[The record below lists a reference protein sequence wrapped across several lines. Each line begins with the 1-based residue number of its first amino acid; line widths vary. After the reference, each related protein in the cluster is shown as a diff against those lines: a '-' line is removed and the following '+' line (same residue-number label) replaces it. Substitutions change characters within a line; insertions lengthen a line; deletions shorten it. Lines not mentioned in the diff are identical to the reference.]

1 MASRVDKRKKEIEE
15 AIKEA
20 KRFLEKAQDASVEM
34 NIGDWFYGGSCNA
47 SMKRSSLDLS
57 KALVKLRKPI

>member
-1 MASRVDKRKKEIEE
+1 MGYKRKKEIENAME
-15 AIKEA
+15 EA
-20 KRFLEKAQDASVEM
+20 KRFLSKAEDTIKELTQD
-34 NIGDWFYGGSCNA
+34 DWWCGGSCNA